1 MGRKKDAFEEA
12 DRASVGSIDTIASG
26 SDVEIEITYVAPK
39 FRGKKSTYNP
49 ELDLMLT
56 GLQLDP
62 LPAGNHVFSAR
73 PLEGEQP
80 EVSSIPHLTLAPP
93 QRLPP
98 LSLPVNYLRPEDTG
112 ETGNHYPYTQVLTKL
127 SRPHN
132 IVKFDLPPPITRTP
146 WLPLQ
151 RFPLSR
157 PAKMAPPRDVNYLR
171 CGRPVVAESLQDY
184 NNNNMFGYRR
194 GVFTGMAPQRFVSPM
209 QPAGDVACP
218 RYSLP
223 QVHAIQDHTIP
234 SIVSFL

>member
-1 MGRKKDAFEEA
+1 MSDDDDGSRSIN
-12 DRASVGSIDTIASG
+12 SVETINTD

-39 FRGKKSTYNP
+39 FVGKKSTYNP

-56 GLQLDP
+56 GLQLEP

-80 EVSSIPHLTLAPP
+80 EVSSVPLLTLAPP

-98 LSLPVNYLRPEDTG
+98 LSRPVNYLKPEDTG
-112 ETGNHYPYTQVLTKL
+112 ERGNNYPYIQALTTL
-127 SRPHN
+127 NRPYN
-132 IVKFDLPPPITRTP
+132 IVKFDLPPPLARTP
-146 WLPLQ
+146 WAAFQ

-157 PAKMAPPRDVNYLR
+157 PARMAPARDVNYLR
-171 CGRPVVAESLQDY
+171 CGRQIISENLEEY
-184 NNNNMFGYRR
+184 NNNMFGFRR
-194 GVFTGMAPQRFVSPM
+194 GIFTGMAPRRFVSSMLPT
-209 QPAGDVACP
+209 GDVACP

-223 QVHAIQDHTIP
+223 QVHAIQDYTIP